1 MTVIAWDGQ
10 TLSSDR
16 QRTIGGT
23 PTTMRKARKVTAPD
37 GRQFLV
43 GCCGRS
49 DFIQMFL
56 AWLAGGERPVF
67 PVTEDFYALVI
78 DQKRRLW
85 VIHDTL
91 IYVQVTGIPHWA
103 IGSGG
108 NYAIGAM
115 QFGAT
120 SAEAVRVACR
130 LDVNCGLGV
139 DSVRFA

>member
-1 MTVIAWDGQ
+1 MTVIAWDGR
-10 TLSSDR
+10 TLSADR
-16 QRTIGGT
+16 QRTGGGT
-23 PTTMRKARKVTAPD
+23 PTTMRKARKITAPD

-56 AWLAGGERPVF
+56 NWLDGGEKPAL
-67 PVTEDFYALVI
+67 PVTDDFAAIVI
-78 DQKRRLW
+78 DQKRRIW

-91 IYVQVTGIPHWA
+91 IYVQITGIPHWA

-108 NYAIGAM
+108 NYAMGAM
-115 QFGAT
+115 EFGAT
-120 SAEAVRVACR
+120 SAEAVRVAHV

-139 DSVRFA
+139 DSVGFA